1 MQEALLDSDPEI
13 INLKSLTARFLGN
26 TDLLNRVLS
35 TFAETLDA
43 DLKSMEQAVGTHD
56 AESAAFLAHRI
67 KGMAAS
73 IEARVLWKTAS
84 IAENCAKSKAL
95 DQLAV
100 TLTQLH
106 CDRESLADVL
116 RWETIAAGE

>member
-1 MQEALLDSDPEI
+1 MQEAIVDYDPEI

-26 TDLLNRVLS
+26 TDLLERVLS

-43 DLKSMEQAVGTHD
+43 DLKSLEQTIAAHD
-56 AESAAFLAHRI
+56 ADAAAFLAHRI

-73 IEARVLWKTAS
+73 IDARALWKTAS
-84 IAENCAKSKAL
+84 VAEDCAKRKSL
-95 DQLAV
+95 DKLAV

-106 CDRESLADVL
+106 CDRGTLAEVL
-116 RWETIAAGE
+116 RWEDCAAT

>member
-26 TDLLNRVLS
+26 TDLLERVLS

-43 DLKSMEQAVGTHD
+43 DLKSLEQALGTHD
-56 AESAAFLAHRI
+56 ADSAAFLAHRI

-73 IEARVLWKTAS
+73 IDARALWKTAS
-84 IAENCAKSKAL
+84 VAEDCAKSKSL

-100 TLTQLH
+100 SLTQLH
-106 CDRESLADVL
+106 CDRDTLAEVL
-116 RWETIAAGE
+116 RWEACAAS